1 MAGILSKIA
10 VKGIE
15 NVAGKST
22 DAIRRLLEG
31 AVDYA
36 GKKFGA
42 LPDINTPP
50 PPAPLSMYDPIGS
63 AIEKES
69 GFRGIAPD
77 RSDLTYLRYKPKTG
91 YSERVNASL
100 EALREP
106 GNPIREE
113 LLKDIRRGEE
123 IGGNDWYNTE
133 ELRSWFV
140 KELGEKQGDA
150 EWREFLYLMG
160 TTSPGSNVPMNIA
173 SASATRGRFFTDPEY
188 VDALLNVENL
198 KDAQKIAKLRP
209 TGYGHKTA
217 GLQELNTARLLKG
230 EWKYG
235 GLPEPDI
242 PPAKASW
249 TQQPKPKGFTNS
261 LLGNRRNIAA
271 DLHFTR
277 YMAMASKHPD
287 WLNTGTDVGYGFM
300 KNVINTFPEAEKYFS
315 IRKFKSGK
323 VEKEIPSFNFK
334 KAAKEGAIDLN
345 IAIDDTGKTI
355 ADFPQ
360 AWAQKPNDNE
370 YGAFEDFINELA
382 GEIGQTPAQVQ
393 ANMWMGGADR
403 TGVAEESQGTFM
415 ELIRERAKKKA
426 IKDNTTPNQVLQN
439 FIRNGG
445 FLSLIGGTGLG
456 ALNNITEETKSEVQ

>member
-1 MAGILSKIA
+1 MSKIDFA
-10 VKGIE
+10 
-15 NVAGKST
+15 
-22 DAIRRLLEG
+22 RRLLEG
-31 AVDYA
+31 AVDFA
-36 GKKFGA
+36 GKKIGA
-42 LPDINTPP
+42 LSNITSP
-50 PPAPLSMYDPIGS
+50 PPAPLSMYDAP
-63 AIEKES
+63 A
-69 GFRGIAPD
+69 GFKPEYRGAAPD
-77 RSDLTYLRYKPKTG
+77 RSDLTYLRYKPAKG
-91 YSERVNASL
+91 YSDRVNSSL
-100 EALREP
+100 EALRDP
-106 GNPIREE
+106 DNPIRAE

-133 ELRSWFV
+133 ELRDWFV
-140 KELGEKQGDA
+140 TELGEAQGDA

-173 SASATRGRFFTDPEY
+173 SASATRGRFFTDPDY
-188 VDALLNVENL
+188 VDALLNAESL
-198 KDAQKIAKLRP
+198 KDAQEIAKARP
-209 TGYGHKTA
+209 KGYGHKTA
-217 GLQELNTARLLKG
+217 GLQEMNTAKLLRG
-230 EWKYG
+230 QYG
-235 GLPEPDI
+235 ALPEPNVS
-242 PPAKASW
+242 AGKSSW
-249 TQQPKPKGFTNS
+249 TEQPKPKGFANS

-287 WLNTGTDVGYGFM
+287 WLNTGTDVGYDFM
-300 KNVINTFPEAEKYFS
+300 ENVINTFPEAEKYFS

-355 ADFPQ
+355 ADVPQ
-360 AWAQKPNDNE
+360 AWAQMPNANE

-382 GEIGQTPAQVQ
+382 SELGQTPAQVQ

-456 ALNNITEETKSEVQ
+456 ALNNIAEETKSEAQ

>member
-1 MAGILSKIA
+1 MSKIDFA
-10 VKGIE
+10 
-15 NVAGKST
+15 
-22 DAIRRLLEG
+22 RRLLEG
-31 AVDYA
+31 AVDFA
-36 GKKFGA
+36 GKKIGA
-42 LPDINTPP
+42 LSNITSP
-50 PPAPLSMYDPIGS
+50 PPAPLSMYDAP
-63 AIEKES
+63 A
-69 GFRGIAPD
+69 GFKPEYRGAAPD
-77 RSDLTYLRYKPKTG
+77 RSDLTYLRYKPAKG
-91 YSERVNASL
+91 YSDRVNSSL
-100 EALREP
+100 EALRDP
-106 GNPIREE
+106 DNPIRAE

-133 ELRSWFV
+133 ELRDWFV
-140 KELGEKQGDA
+140 TELGEAQGDA

-173 SASATRGRFFTDPEY
+173 SASATRGRFFTDPDY
-188 VDALLNVENL
+188 VDALLNVESL
-198 KDAQKIAKLRP
+198 KDAQEIAKTRP
-209 TGYGHKTA
+209 KGYGHKTA
-217 GLQELNTARLLKG
+217 GLQEMNTAKLLKG
-230 EWKYG
+230 QYG
-235 GLPEPDI
+235 ALPEPDI
-242 PPAKASW
+242 SAGKGSW
-249 TQQPKPKGFTNS
+249 TEQPKPKGFSNS

-287 WLNTGTDVGYGFM
+287 WLNTGTDVGYDFM
-300 KNVINTFPEAEKYFS
+300 ENVINTFPEAEKYFS

-355 ADFPQ
+355 ADVPQ
-360 AWAQKPNDNE
+360 AWAQMPNANE

-456 ALNNITEETKSEVQ
+456 ALNNIAEETKSEAQ

>member
-1 MAGILSKIA
+1 MSKTKF
-10 VKGIE
+10 VEDLVNTLGGG
-15 NVAGKST
+15 VVDKSKES
-22 DAIRRLLEG
+22 IRRLLEG

-42 LPDINTPP
+42 LANINTPP
-50 PPAPLSMYDPIGS
+50 PASLSMYDEALTPTGLNP
-63 AIEKES
+63 E
-69 GFRGIAPD
+69 FRGVAPD
-77 RSDLTYLRYKPKTG
+77 RSDVTYLRYKPTKG
-91 YSERVNASL
+91 YSDRVSSSL
-100 EALREP
+100 EALRDPE
-106 GNPIREE
+106 NPIRAE

-123 IGGNDWYNTE
+123 LGGNDWYNTE

-173 SASATRGRFFTDPEY
+173 SASATRGRFFTDPDY
-188 VDALLNVENL
+188 VDALLNVESL
-198 KDAQKIAKLRP
+198 KDAQEIAKTRP
-209 TGYGHKTA
+209 KGYGHKTA
-217 GLQELNTARLLKG
+217 GLQEMNTAKLLKG
-230 EWKYG
+230 QYG
-235 GLPEPDI
+235 ALPEPDI
-242 PPAKASW
+242 SAGKGSW
-249 TQQPKPKGFTNS
+249 TEQPKPKGFSNS

-287 WLNTGTDVGYGFM
+287 WLNTGTDVGYDFM
-300 KNVINTFPEAEKYFS
+300 ENVINTFPEAEKYFS

-355 ADFPQ
+355 ADVPQ
-360 AWAQKPNDNE
+360 AWAQMPNANE

-456 ALNNITEETKSEVQ
+456 ALNNITEETKSETQ

>member
-1 MAGILSKIA
+1 MSKIDFA
-10 VKGIE
+10 
-15 NVAGKST
+15 
-22 DAIRRLLEG
+22 RRLLEG
-31 AVDYA
+31 AVDFA
-36 GKKFGA
+36 GKKIGA
-42 LPDINTPP
+42 LSNITSP
-50 PPAPLSMYDPIGS
+50 PPAPLSMYDAP
-63 AIEKES
+63 A
-69 GFRGIAPD
+69 GFKPEYRGAAPD
-77 RSDLTYLRYKPKTG
+77 RSDLTYLRYKPAKG
-91 YSERVNASL
+91 YSDRVNSSL
-100 EALREP
+100 EALRDP
-106 GNPIREE
+106 DNPIRAE

-133 ELRSWFV
+133 ELRDWFV
-140 KELGEKQGDA
+140 TELGEAQGDA

-173 SASATRGRFFTDPEY
+173 SASATRGRFFTDPDY
-188 VDALLNVENL
+188 VDALLNAESL
-198 KDAQKIAKLRP
+198 KDAQEIAKARP
-209 TGYGHKTA
+209 KGYGHKTA
-217 GLQELNTARLLKG
+217 GLQEMNTAKLLRG
-230 EWKYG
+230 QYG
-235 GLPEPDI
+235 ALPEPNVS
-242 PPAKASW
+242 AGKSSW
-249 TQQPKPKGFTNS
+249 TEQPKPKGFANS

-287 WLNTGTDVGYGFM
+287 WLNTGTDVGYDFM
-300 KNVINTFPEAEKYFS
+300 ENVINTFPEAEKYFS

-355 ADFPQ
+355 ADVPQ
-360 AWAQKPNDNE
+360 AWAQMPNANE

-382 GEIGQTPAQVQ
+382 SELGQTPAQVQ

-426 IKDNTTPNQVLQN
+426 IKDNTTPNKVLQN

-456 ALNNITEETKSEVQ
+456 ALNNIAEETKSEAQ

>member
-1 MAGILSKIA
+1 MSKIDFA
-10 VKGIE
+10 
-15 NVAGKST
+15 
-22 DAIRRLLEG
+22 RRLLEG
-31 AVDYA
+31 AVDFA
-36 GKKFGA
+36 GKKIGA
-42 LPDINTPP
+42 LSNITSP
-50 PPAPLSMYDPIGS
+50 PPAPLSMYDAP
-63 AIEKES
+63 A
-69 GFRGIAPD
+69 GFKPEYRGAAPD
-77 RSDLTYLRYKPKTG
+77 RSDLTYLRYKPAKG
-91 YSERVNASL
+91 YSDRVNSSL
-100 EALREP
+100 EALRDP
-106 GNPIREE
+106 DNPIRAE

-133 ELRSWFV
+133 ELRDWFV
-140 KELGEKQGDA
+140 TELGEAQGDA

-173 SASATRGRFFTDPEY
+173 SASATRGRFFTDPDY
-188 VDALLNVENL
+188 VDALLNAESL
-198 KDAQKIAKLRP
+198 KDAQEIAKARP
-209 TGYGHKTA
+209 KGYGHKTA
-217 GLQELNTARLLKG
+217 GLQEMNTAKLLRG
-230 EWKYG
+230 QYG
-235 GLPEPDI
+235 ALPEPNVS
-242 PPAKASW
+242 AGKSSW
-249 TQQPKPKGFTNS
+249 TEQPKPKGFANS

-287 WLNTGTDVGYGFM
+287 WLNTGTDVGYDFM
-300 KNVINTFPEAEKYFS
+300 ENVINTFPEAEKYFS

-355 ADFPQ
+355 ADVPQ
-360 AWAQKPNDNE
+360 AWAQMPNANE
-370 YGAFEDFINELA
+370 YGAFEEFINELA
-382 GEIGQTPAQVQ
+382 SELGQTPAQVQ

-456 ALNNITEETKSEVQ
+456 ALNNIAEETKSEAQ

>member
-1 MAGILSKIA
+1 MSKIDFA
-10 VKGIE
+10 
-15 NVAGKST
+15 
-22 DAIRRLLEG
+22 RRLLEG
-31 AVDYA
+31 AVDFA
-36 GKKFGA
+36 GKKIGA
-42 LPDINTPP
+42 LSNITSP
-50 PPAPLSMYDPIGS
+50 PPAPLSMYDAP
-63 AIEKES
+63 A
-69 GFRGIAPD
+69 GFKPEYRGAAPD
-77 RSDLTYLRYKPKTG
+77 RSDLTYLRYKPAKG
-91 YSERVNASL
+91 YSDRVNSSL
-100 EALREP
+100 EALRDP
-106 GNPIREE
+106 DNPIRAE

-123 IGGNDWYNTE
+123 LGGNDWYNTE

-173 SASATRGRFFTDPEY
+173 SASATRGRFFTDPDY
-188 VDALLNVENL
+188 VDALLNVESL
-198 KDAQKIAKLRP
+198 KDAQEIAKTRP
-209 TGYGHKTA
+209 KGYGHKTA
-217 GLQELNTARLLKG
+217 GLQEMNTAKLLKG
-230 EWKYG
+230 QYG
-235 GLPEPDI
+235 ALPEPDI
-242 PPAKASW
+242 SAGKGSW
-249 TQQPKPKGFTNS
+249 TEQPKPKGFSNS

-287 WLNTGTDVGYGFM
+287 WLNTGTDVGYDFM
-300 KNVINTFPEAEKYFS
+300 ENVINTFPEAEKYFS

-355 ADFPQ
+355 ADVPQ
-360 AWAQKPNDNE
+360 AWAQMPNANE

-456 ALNNITEETKSEVQ
+456 ALNNIAEETKSEAQ

>member
-1 MAGILSKIA
+1 MSKIDFA
-10 VKGIE
+10 
-15 NVAGKST
+15 
-22 DAIRRLLEG
+22 RRLLEG
-31 AVDYA
+31 AVDFA
-36 GKKFGA
+36 GKKIGA
-42 LPDINTPP
+42 LSNITSP
-50 PPAPLSMYDPIGS
+50 PPAPLSMYDAP
-63 AIEKES
+63 A
-69 GFRGIAPD
+69 GFKPEYRGAAPD
-77 RSDLTYLRYKPKTG
+77 RSDLTYLRYKPAKG
-91 YSERVNASL
+91 YSDRVNSSL
-100 EALREP
+100 EALRDP
-106 GNPIREE
+106 DNPIRAE

-133 ELRSWFV
+133 ELRDWFV
-140 KELGEKQGDA
+140 TELGEAQGDA

-173 SASATRGRFFTDPEY
+173 SASATRGRFFTDPDY
-188 VDALLNVENL
+188 VDALLNVESL
-198 KDAQKIAKLRP
+198 KDAQEIAKTRP
-209 TGYGHKTA
+209 KGYGHKTA
-217 GLQELNTARLLKG
+217 GLQEMNTAKLLRG
-230 EWKYG
+230 QYG
-235 GLPEPDI
+235 ALPEPNVS
-242 PPAKASW
+242 AGKSSW
-249 TQQPKPKGFTNS
+249 TEQPKPKGFANS

-287 WLNTGTDVGYGFM
+287 WLNTGTDVGYDFM
-300 KNVINTFPEAEKYFS
+300 ENVINTFPEAEKYFS

-355 ADFPQ
+355 ADVPQ
-360 AWAQKPNDNE
+360 AWAQMPNANE

-382 GEIGQTPAQVQ
+382 SELGQTPAQVQ

-456 ALNNITEETKSEVQ
+456 ALNNIAEETKSEAQ

>member
-1 MAGILSKIA
+1 MSKIDFA
-10 VKGIE
+10 
-15 NVAGKST
+15 
-22 DAIRRLLEG
+22 RRLLEG
-31 AVDYA
+31 AVDFA
-36 GKKFGA
+36 GKKIGA
-42 LPDINTPP
+42 LSNITSP
-50 PPAPLSMYDPIGS
+50 PPAPLSMYDAP
-63 AIEKES
+63 A
-69 GFRGIAPD
+69 GFKPEYRGAAPD
-77 RSDLTYLRYKPKTG
+77 RSDLTYLRYKPAKG
-91 YSERVNASL
+91 YSDRVNSSL
-100 EALREP
+100 EALRDP
-106 GNPIREE
+106 DNPIRAE

-133 ELRSWFV
+133 ELRDWFV
-140 KELGEKQGDA
+140 TELGEAQGDA

-173 SASATRGRFFTDPEY
+173 SASATRGRFFTDPDY
-188 VDALLNVENL
+188 VDALLNVESL
-198 KDAQKIAKLRP
+198 KDAQEIAKTRP
-209 TGYGHKTA
+209 KGYGHKTA
-217 GLQELNTARLLKG
+217 GLQEMNTAKLLKG
-230 EWKYG
+230 QYG
-235 GLPEPDI
+235 ALPEPDI
-242 PPAKASW
+242 SAGKGSW
-249 TQQPKPKGFTNS
+249 TEQPKPKGFSNS

-287 WLNTGTDVGYGFM
+287 WLNTGTDVGYDFM
-300 KNVINTFPEAEKYFS
+300 ENVINTFPEAEKYFS

-355 ADFPQ
+355 ADVPQ
-360 AWAQKPNDNE
+360 AWAQMPNANE

-382 GEIGQTPAQVQ
+382 SELGQTPAQVQ

-456 ALNNITEETKSEVQ
+456 ALNNIAEETKSEAQ